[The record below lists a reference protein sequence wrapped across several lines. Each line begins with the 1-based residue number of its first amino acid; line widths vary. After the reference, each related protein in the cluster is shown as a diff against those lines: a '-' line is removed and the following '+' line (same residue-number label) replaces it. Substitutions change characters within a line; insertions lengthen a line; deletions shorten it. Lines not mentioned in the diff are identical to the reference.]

1 MSKDLQTNIAAGVGA
16 AAVIA
21 QYIAGKFGVDLGLTA
36 DVLSAITV
44 AAGLYV
50 GWKVGKPGNTPEVK
64 P

>member
-16 AAVIA
+16 AAIIA
-21 QYIAGKFGVDLGLTA
+21 QYVAGKFGIDLGLTA

-44 AAGLYV
+44 MAGLYV
-50 GWKVGKPGNTPEVK
+50 SWKVGKPGNTPEVK